1 MLPPQPAL
9 ADPTAA
15 LRESDESY
23 RTLFESMDDG
33 FCIFE
38 MIFDA
43 DEQPIDYRFIE
54 TNGVFERQTGL
65 KNAKGKT
72 ARELVP
78 TLESVWFEV
87 YGRVALTGEPLR
99 FVEHSKPMG
108 RWFDVAAFR
117 TGNPSR
123 RRVALI
129 FNDITARRVA
139 EIHQATQLKLADRL
153 RDLKRPA
160 DIVSTACEVM
170 GQTLEGSL
178 VGYGLIDEA
187 KQTVTVSGGWGALD
201 VSALNGA
208 VLSFADYGDCFSDLL
223 ARRPV
228 SVPDVRTDPRT
239 AAQAPRLEQ
248 DGVRAFVSVPIF
260 EDGHFVAM
268 FFVIESQPRPW
279 TDAEIALIREVADRT
294 RLAAERARGDQDR
307 ERQTQALHA
316 LTANLE
322 RQVAERTADRNAL
335 WELSQDIMLRG
346 TFEGRIT
353 AVNPAWTELLGWR
366 EDELIGANMFDLVH
380 PDDRALT
387 MQSAAELAV
396 GRPHVRIDNR
406 CRGKDGAYRWINWS
420 AQPGEALI
428 NAVGR
433 DVTAEKEAT
442 EALRHSEE
450 ALRQSQKMEA
460 VGQLTGGLAHD
471 FNNLLAGV
479 SGALE
484 LMQRR
489 LHKADPAD
497 LQRYIGMAQSATQR
511 AAALTHRLL
520 AFSRRQTLDPKPTDA
535 NRVVA
540 SMEELLRRTI
550 GPQIT
555 LQVAQADDL
564 WPTYVDAFQFEN
576 AVLNLCL
583 NARDALPD
591 GGQIVITTA
600 NQHLSTAQ
608 AQARELEAGDYVA
621 VSVADD
627 GAGMAP
633 DVVQR
638 AFEPFFTTKPIG
650 QGTGLGLSMIYGFV
664 RQSGGQIRIDSEV
677 GVGTTIH
684 LYLPRHTT
692 PEVPATAPQTRTT
705 EPQRSHDGET
715 VLVIDDEPTIRTLL
729 TEILSDLGYQAL
741 EAEDGPSG
749 LKILNDNRQRI
760 DLLITDVGLPGG
772 MNGRQVADAAR
783 VGRPALKVL
792 FITGY
797 AESAALSP
805 DHLGPGSQVL
815 TKPFV
820 MEELAQRIRKIIE
833 GGGTAGGA

>member
-1 MLPPQPAL
+1 MPDSAMHSPPPTFAAL
-9 ADPTAA
+9 TDAPLEARSGHAQAQASQQQESAEFDGVLSAAA

-33 FCIFE
+33 FCILE

-43 DEQPIDYRFIE
+43 EQQPIDYRFIE
-54 TNGVFERQTGL
+54 TNGVFDRQTGL
-65 KNAKGKT
+65 KNAKGRT

-78 TLESVWFEV
+78 GLEAVWFER
-87 YGRVALTGEPLR
+87 YGKVALTGEPLR

-123 RRVALI
+123 GRVALI

-139 EIHQATQLKLADRL
+139 EIHQGTQLRLADRL
-153 RDLKRPA
+153 RDLTSPE
-160 DIVSTACEVM
+160 DIIATACEEI

-187 KQTVTVSGGWGALD
+187 RQCVTLSGGWGAMD
-201 VSALNGA
+201 ASALNGA
-208 VLSFADYGDCFSDLL
+208 TLHFGDYGNYFGDLL
-223 ARRPV
+223 AQRAV
-228 SVPDVRTDPRT
+228 SVPDVRLDART
-239 AAQAPRLEQ
+239 LAQAERLAQ
-248 DGVRAFVSVPIF
+248 DGIRAFVSVPIF
-260 EDGHFVAM
+260 EGGRFVAV
-268 FFVIESQPRPW
+268 FFVIDAQPHGW
-279 TDAEIALIREVADRT
+279 TDAEIALIREVAERT
-294 RLAAERARGDQDR
+294 RLAAERARANLDR
-307 ERQTQALHA
+307 QRQAQALHE
-316 LTANLE
+316 LNANLE
-322 RQVAERTADRNAL
+322 RLVSERTADRNAL
-335 WELSQDIMLRG
+335 WQLSQDIMLRG

-366 EDELIGANMFDLVH
+366 EDELLGSIMFDLVH
-380 PDDRALT
+380 PEDRAAT
-387 MQSAAELAV
+387 MQAAAELGA

-406 CRGKDGAYRWINWS
+406 YRAKDGTYRWINWS
-420 AQPGEALI
+420 AQPGDALI

-442 EALRHSEE
+442 AALHRSEE

-471 FNNLLAGV
+471 FNNLLTGV

-489 LHKADPAD
+489 LHKAERAD
-497 LQRYIGMAQSATQR
+497 LERYIGMAQGATRR

-550 GPQIT
+550 GPAIA
-555 LQVAQADDL
+555 LQVTQADDL

-583 NARDALPD
+583 NARDALPE
-591 GGQIVITTA
+591 GGQITISTA
-600 NQHLSTAQ
+600 NRSLTGAP
-608 AQARELEAGDYVA
+608 AQARELAPGDYVE
-621 VSVADD
+621 VRVVDN
-627 GAGMAP
+627 GTGMAP

-664 RQSGGQIRIDSEV
+664 RQSGGQVQIESEV

-684 LYLPRHTT
+684 LYLPRHDT
-692 PEVPATAPQTRTT
+692 PEAAAEEMRAPT
-705 EPQRSHDGET
+705 EAERSQDGET
-715 VLVIDDEPTIRTLL
+715 VLVIDDEPTVRL
-729 TEILSDLGYQAL
+729 
-741 EAEDGPSG
+741 
-749 LKILNDNRQRI
+749 
-760 DLLITDVGLPGG
+760 
-772 MNGRQVADAAR
+772 
-783 VGRPALKVL
+783 
-792 FITGY
+792 
-797 AESAALSP
+797 
-805 DHLGPGSQVL
+805 
-815 TKPFV
+815 
-820 MEELAQRIRKIIE
+820 
-833 GGGTAGGA
+833 